1 MQLLHLV
8 HPKYLTPREK
18 KCGVVYEIQCEGCKD
33 FYLGE
38 TARPF
43 GVTFRSVH
51 NGGWGSSKI
60 RPNLVL
66 LFDPHEGGGQVQE

>member
-8 HPKYLTPREK
+8 HLKYLTPTKK

-38 TARPF
+38 TVRPF
-43 GVTFRSVH
+43 GVRFRSVH

-60 RPNLVL
+60 RPKIVL

>member
-43 GVTFRSVH
+43 GVRFNQATPCPPLRS
-51 NGGWGSSKI
+51 
-60 RPNLVL
+60 
-66 LFDPHEGGGQVQE
+66 